1 MKKQMVSLLL
11 ILSLILTLGLS
22 ACSKAAE
29 EAQPAETEPVS
40 LEPVIA
46 DYLAAEVGKDYDK
59 ADACIPT
66 VYVVGTEEAE
76 NGDVTVYG
84 DFWVENFD
92 LKDDTLECV
101 SGGHYPGVMQ
111 LKKDGDTYSVAKFD
125 VPEDGADFDASA
137 KKLFGKFYDAW
148 QKYSSDDAARK
159 KQRTKAI
166 ADYVKA
172 NDLDVTQYQ
181 DYGWDPVALPTK

>member
-1 MKKQMVSLLL
+1 MKKQIVSLFL

-22 ACSKAAE
+22 ACTKAAE
-29 EAQPAETEPVS
+29 EAKPAEAKPADLKT
-40 LEPVIA
+40 VIA
-46 DYLAAEVGKDYDK
+46 DYLVTEVGKDYDK

-66 VYVVGTEEAE
+66 VYVVDTEEAE

-125 VPEDGADFDASA
+125 VPEDGAKFDESA
-137 KKLFGKFYDAW
+137 KKLFGKYYDAW